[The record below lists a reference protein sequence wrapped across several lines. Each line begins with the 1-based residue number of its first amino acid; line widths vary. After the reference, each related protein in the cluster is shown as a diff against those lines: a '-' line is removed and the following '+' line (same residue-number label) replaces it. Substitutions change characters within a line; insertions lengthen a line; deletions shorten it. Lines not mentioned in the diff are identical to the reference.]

1 MNEFA
6 MHADQQDV
14 SGYNQYDEAEQ
25 QHEPMIRLITFDLAE
40 ERYGVEVSQVR
51 EILRINQIFPVPGAP
66 DYVVGITNIRGSVV
80 TIIDGRRRFNLAPT
94 EYTELARMVVLE
106 ANDEIA
112 AVVVDSVS
120 DVIDVPR
127 SHVESNPKMNARD
140 DSPYISGVVTD
151 DKGLI
156 ILLKVETFITDD
168 LADAAAGF

>member
-6 MHADQQDV
+6 MSQHDAA
-14 SGYNQYDEAEQ
+14 GYDQYDETEQ
-25 QHEPMIRLITFDLAE
+25 QHEPMIRLITFDLAD
-40 ERYGVEVSQVR
+40 ERYGVEVGQVR

-80 TIIDGRRRFNLAPT
+80 TIIDGRRRFNLAPA

-112 AVVVDSVS
+112 AVLVDSVS

-127 SHVESNPKMNARD
+127 SQVESNPKMNARD

-168 LADAAAGF
+168 AMDAVAGF

>member
-1 MNEFA
+1 MNEYA
-6 MHADQQDV
+6 MNAGQEL
-14 SGYNQYDEAEQ
+14 SGYDPYDETEQ
-25 QHEPMIRLITFDLAE
+25 QHEPMIRLITFDLAD

-51 EILRINQIFPVPGAP
+51 EILRVNQVFPVPGAP

-80 TIIDGRRRFNLAPT
+80 TIIDGRRRFNLPPA
-94 EYTELARMVVLE
+94 EYTDLARMVVLE
-106 ANDEIA
+106 SEDEIA
-112 AVVVDSVS
+112 AVMVDSVS

-127 SHVESNPKMNARD
+127 SQVESNPKMNARD

-168 LADAAAGF
+168 NAAAF